1 MSRLSSSLLL
11 TLVSLAFHGVHQ
23 QPAVAGCANYEAVGW
38 FTNAVTGERS
48 KDIAGTSFRCGNA
61 YSAGGGFRSTDLTVT
76 TTVCINEEMCTD
88 TRFEPN
94 TTYVS
99 INQGKSV
106 SSEQHKGE
114 ILSFTR
120 DSITVKVENSPISY
134 SWKDGKFI
142 PCYECQVSK
151 GGT

>member
-61 YSAGGGFRSTDLTVT
+61 YSAGGGFRSSDLTVT
-76 TTVCINEEMCTD
+76 TTVCINVQMCTD
-88 TRFEPN
+88 SRFETN

-99 INQGKSV
+99 INQWKSV

-142 PCYECQVSK
+142 PCNECHE
-151 GGT
+151 